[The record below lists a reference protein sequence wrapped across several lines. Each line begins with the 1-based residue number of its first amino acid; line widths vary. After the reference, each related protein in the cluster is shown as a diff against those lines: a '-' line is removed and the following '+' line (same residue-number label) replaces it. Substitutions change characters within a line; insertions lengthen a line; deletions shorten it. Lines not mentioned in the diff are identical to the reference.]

1 MLPER
6 TGQQLKTTKHFQS
19 AAELKELIQ
28 AAQRDDAVAIE
39 ALCIAFR
46 PLILKEANRSYII
59 QTLGED
65 AVNTAWEIFLDYI
78 RGYDKKSY
86 LRLPGLLKAH
96 IYYALLHKCQRKKSV
111 GNTATLDQADE
122 KGKPILEA
130 SDSNKLMD
138 DYHLKIHL
146 NDALNKITL
155 KQKDIIEAT
164 FLYGYTLDEY
174 AKQNHISLTAAY
186 TLQKRALLAL
196 KEVLA

>member
-1 MLPER
+1 M
-6 TGQQLKTTKHFQS
+6 
-19 AAELKELIQ
+19 
-28 AAQRDDAVAIE
+28 
-39 ALCIAFR
+39 
-46 PLILKEANRSYII
+46 
-59 QTLGED
+59 
-65 AVNTAWEIFLDYI
+65 DYI

-86 LRLPGLLKAH
+86 LRLPGLLKTH

-111 GNTATLDQADE
+111 VNTATLDQTDE